1 MKRIILLTGMLLLMV
16 TSSFAQ
22 SQPADKILGIW
33 FSAENAMKIEIF
45 RSGNTYSGKLLE
57 AKFMFEADGK
67 TPKKDTENPNEKL
80 RSRSRQGLVHITELA
95 YKDGKYGNGVLYSVE
110 NGGTYSI
117 KGELKSPNDLEMRG
131 YKGVPMMGKTFKWTR
146 VQ

>member
-16 TSSFAQ
+16 TGSFAQ
-22 SQPADKILGIW
+22 SLPADKILGVW
-33 FSAENAMKIEIF
+33 FSKDNAMKIEIF
-45 RSGNTYSGKLLE
+45 KSGNTYSGKLLQT
-57 AKFMFEADGK
+57 KFMFEADGR
-67 TPKKDTENPNEKL
+67 TPNTDSKNLNEKL
-80 RSRSRQGLVHITELA
+80 RSRSMQGLVHITELT
-95 YKDGKYGNGVLYSVE
+95 YQDGKYIDGVLYSAE

-117 KGELKSPNDLEMRG
+117 KGELKGPNDLETRG

>member
-1 MKRIILLTGMLLLMV
+1 MKRITLLTGMLLLIV
-16 TSSFAQ
+16 AGSFAQ
-22 SQPADKILGIW
+22 SLPADKILGVW
-33 FSAENAMKIEIF
+33 FSADNAMKIEIF
-45 RSGNTYSGKLLE
+45 KSGNTYSGKLIE
-57 AKFMFEADGK
+57 AKSMFEADGK

-80 RSRSRQGLVHITELA
+80 KNRSRQGLVHITELT
-95 YKDGKYGNGVLYSVE
+95 YKDGKYIDGVLYSVE

-117 KGELKSPNDLEMRG
+117 KGELKGPNNLETRG